1 MEPGLDG
8 VWNERQVFVM
18 GDFITACLHADGNDP
33 VQTGKPMGTKNKVHW
48 EEKVEIL
55 QMA

>member
-33 VQTGKPMGTKNKVHW
+33 AQTGKPMGTKNKVHW